1 MKAPEVPPVLRP
13 FVGAGRRMFD
23 YELTG
28 RAAELAYYSMLAL
41 FPALIVLLGAVG
53 LLAGQDDVQKL
64 VQAVS
69 DTSSADTGQSVQGA
83 IDGIAT
89 RDTGAGFAIGG
100 GLITTAYSASLYTA
114 AFTRGAAA
122 ARGHLAEKVPWKRR
136 LWLMPVTV
144 AALLGLGIALALL
157 LLTTGAVEDVASAVG
172 LGGVTKTL
180 LELLRYPV
188 LVGVMFLLVYGLFRL
203 TGRGEHES
211 RRPSLGAIVA
221 VSAWLIASLGFALY
235 TATLASYESTYGALS
250 GVVSFLVWLWI
261 TNLVLLYGV
270 ALDAELRGEDPH
282 NPADADPVRLPG
294 QHLP

>member
-64 VQAVS
+64 VHAVGETTS
-69 DTSSADTGQSVQGA
+69 QDTASSVSGA

-89 RDTGAGFAIGG
+89 KDTGATFAIGG

-122 ARGHLAEKVPWKRR
+122 AHGRLAEKVPWKRR

-144 AALLGLGIALALL
+144 VALLAVGVALALL
-157 LLTTGAVEDVASAVG
+157 LMTSGAVADIADAVG
-172 LGGVTKTL
+172 LGGITKSL
-180 LELLRYPV
+180 LSLLRWPV
-188 LVGVMFLLVYGLFRL
+188 LVGLALLLVYGLFNL
-203 TGRGEHES
+203 SGDHHS
-211 RRPSLGAIVA
+211 RRPSFGTMVA
-221 VSAWLIASLGFALY
+221 GGLWLMASLGFAIY
-235 TATLASYESTYGALS
+235 TATLASYESTYGALG

-261 TNLVLLYGV
+261 TNLALLYGV
-270 ALDAELRGEDPH
+270 ALDAELRS
-282 NPADADPVRLPG
+282 ADAA
-294 QHLP
+294 

>member
-1 MKAPEVPPVLRP
+1 
-13 FVGAGRRMFD
+13 
-23 YELTG
+23 
-28 RAAELAYYSMLAL
+28 MLAL

-64 VQAVS
+64 VHAVS
-69 DTSSADTGQSVQGA
+69 ETTSQDTASSVSGA
-83 IDGIAT
+83 VDGIAT
-89 RDTGAGFAIGG
+89 KDTGATFAIGG

-122 ARGHLAEKVPWKRR
+122 AHGRLAEKVPWKRR

-144 AALLGLGIALALL
+144 AALLAVGVALALVL
-157 LLTTGAVEDVASAVG
+157 MTSGAVADIADVVG
-172 LGGVTKTL
+172 LGGITKSL
-180 LELLRYPV
+180 LSLLRWPL
-188 LVGVMFLLVYGLFRL
+188 LVGLAVLLVYGLFRL
-203 TGRGEHES
+203 LPDEHTS
-211 RRPSLGAIVA
+211 RRPSFGTFVA
-221 VSAWLIASLGFALY
+221 VSLWLIASLGFAIY
-235 TATLASYESTYGALS
+235 TATLASYESTYGALG

>member
-1 MKAPEVPPVLRP
+1 MKRPEIPPWLEP
-13 FVGAGRRMFD
+13 FVAAGRRMFE

-64 VQAVS
+64 LDAVR
-69 DTSSADTGQSVQGA
+69 DTSDADTAQSVRGA

-89 RDTGAGFAIGG
+89 KDTGASFAIGG

-122 ARGHLAEKVPWKRR
+122 AHGRLAAKVSWKRR

-144 AALLGLGIALALL
+144 AALLALGTALALL
-157 LLTTGAVEDVASAVG
+157 LMTTGAVENVSDAVG
-172 LGGVTKTL
+172 LGGITDAL
-180 LELLRYPV
+180 LSILRYP
-188 LVGVMFLLVYGLFRL
+188 LLIGVMLLLVYGLFRL
-203 TGRGEHES
+203 LPGDHG
-211 RRPSLGAIVA
+211 RRPSFGTLVA
-221 VSAWLIASLGFALY
+221 VSLWLVASLGFALY
-235 TATLASYESTYGALS
+235 TATLASYQSTYGALG

-270 ALDAELRGEDPH
+270 ALDAEIRGTD
-282 NPADADPVRLPG
+282 DA
-294 QHLP
+294 

>member
-1 MKAPEVPPVLRP
+1 MRELPPAARP

-53 LLAGQDDVQKL
+53 LLAGQDDVHKL
-64 VQAVS
+64 VEAVRETS
-69 DTSSADTGQSVQGA
+69 DADTATSVRGA
-83 IDGIAT
+83 VDGIAT
-89 RDTGAGFAIGG
+89 KDTGASFALGG

-122 ARGHLAEKVPWKRR
+122 ARGRLAEKVSWRRR

-144 AALLGLGIALALL
+144 AALLAVGIALALL
-157 LLTTGAVEDVASAVG
+157 LMTTGAVADVADAVG
-172 LGGVTKTL
+172 LGGVTSTL
-180 LELLRYPV
+180 LSLLRWPL
-188 LVGVMFLLVYGLFRL
+188 LVALAVLLVYGLFSL
-203 TGRGEHES
+203 LPGEQAS
-211 RRPSLGAIVA
+211 RRPSFGTIVA
-221 VSAWLIASLGFALY
+221 VGLWLIASLGFALY
-235 TATLASYESTYGALS
+235 TATLASYESTYGALG

-270 ALDAELRGEDPH
+270 ALDAELRGD
-282 NPADADPVRLPG
+282 DAA
-294 QHLP
+294 

>member
-1 MKAPEVPPVLRP
+1 MKAPEAPAVALP
-13 FVGAGRRMFD
+13 FVRAGRRMFD

-64 VQAVS
+64 VEAVS
-69 DTSSADTGQSVQGA
+69 DTSSPDTGKSVRGA

-89 RDTGAGFAIGG
+89 KDTGASFAIGG

-114 AFTRGAAA
+114 AFTRSAAA
-122 ARGHLAEKVPWKRR
+122 ARGHLAQKVPWRRR

-157 LLTTGAVEDVASAVG
+157 LMTTGAVENVADAIG
-172 LGGVTKTL
+172 LGAVTDAL
-180 LELLRYPV
+180 LSLLRFP
-188 LVGVMFLLVYGLFRL
+188 LLLAVMFLLVYGLFRL
-203 TGRGEHES
+203 IGGGDGHS
-211 RRPSLGAIVA
+211 RRPSVGALVA
-221 VSAWLIASLGFALY
+221 VSAWLVASLGFALY
-235 TATLASYESTYGALS
+235 TATLASYESTYGALG

-261 TNLVLLYGV
+261 THLVLLYGV
-270 ALDAELRGEDPH
+270 ALDAELRGDDS
-282 NPADADPVRLPG
+282 A
-294 QHLP
+294 